1 MCMEPDFLN
10 TLLKEPDGF
19 SKYVKR
25 LINDR
30 GRKLEEL
37 LPQYGRKSLATK
49 TFSEQRIK
57 GNLNT

>member
-1 MCMEPDFLN
+1 MCMERDFLN
-10 TLLKEPDGF
+10 TLLKEPDSF

-25 LINDR
+25 LINYRD
-30 GRKLEEL
+30 RKLEEL
-37 LPQYGRKSLATK
+37 LPQYRRKSLATK